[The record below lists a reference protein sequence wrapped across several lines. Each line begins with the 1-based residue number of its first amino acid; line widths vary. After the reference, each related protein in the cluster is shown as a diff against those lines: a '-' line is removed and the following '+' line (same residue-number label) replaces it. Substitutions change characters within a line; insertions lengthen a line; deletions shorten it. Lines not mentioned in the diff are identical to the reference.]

1 MKRFMRFLDTF
12 IFKQLGP
19 SYLLT
24 LQTSQIE
31 QEQIIAAQIVQV
43 VIAGNSVEIPHGLLN
58 GQVPIFFFHIPSELT
73 IRRIFLL
80 ICCWSFFEELSVFG

>member
-1 MKRFMRFLDTF
+1 MRFLDTF

-24 LQTSQIE
+24 LQTSQTE
-31 QEQIIAAQIVQV
+31 QEQSIAAQIVQV

-58 GQVPIFFFHIPSELT
+58 GQVSILFFPHTFGINYLKIFPLK
-73 IRRIFLL
+73 LL
-80 ICCWSFFEELSVFG
+80 LVSL